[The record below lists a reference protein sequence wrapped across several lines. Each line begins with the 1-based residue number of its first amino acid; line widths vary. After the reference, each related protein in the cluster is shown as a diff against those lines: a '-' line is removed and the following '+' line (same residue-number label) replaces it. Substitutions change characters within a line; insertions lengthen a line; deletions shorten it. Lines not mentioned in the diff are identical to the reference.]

1 MNFGTVPNFIVTSC
15 LITERRL
22 LQIAKTAL
30 GYNTGKILDCTAPNS
45 GVGFNLKND
54 YKIECDNDQWAQ
66 IVKQDR
72 NARFMRF
79 KSWPMWEDWKLIFGK
94 YRATGDVSEDSHD
107 SYNVYNVPN
116 KVGSGVGGADFSADP
131 AYHSKTTHSK
141 TTPSP
146 QQDPLGTPDESTGQ
160 SMHASQQSKI
170 NGKKRKAP
178 SDLVGLI
185 DVLKKMQEDTN
196 LRLDK
201 LISRIGF
208 EFDVSKL
215 RKEVVAMV
223 EAIPG
228 LTLLQQ
234 IDVAEIILDKV
245 ERIELFMCLS
255 EASRPTYMMRAL
267 EKYG

>member
-1 MNFGTVPNFIVTSC
+1 MNDNSWNPLQPFDLSQRTQPFDLSQGTQG
-15 LITERRL
+15 LI
-22 LQIAKTAL
+22 KTARD
-30 GYNTGKILDCTAPNS
+30 GAGPH
-45 GVGFNLKND
+45 
-54 YKIECDNDQWAQ
+54 WAQ

-94 YRATGDVSEDSHD
+94 DRATGDVSEDSHD

-116 KVGSGVGGADFSADP
+116 KADSGVGGADFSADP
-131 AYHSKTTHSK
+131 ACHSKTTHSK

-160 SMHASQQSKI
+160 SKHASQQSKK
-170 NGKKRKAP
+170 NEKKRKAP

-201 LISRIGF
+201 LTR
-208 EFDVSKL
+208 
-215 RKEVVAMV
+215 
-223 EAIPG
+223 
-228 LTLLQQ
+228 
-234 IDVAEIILDKV
+234 
-245 ERIELFMCLS
+245 
-255 EASRPTYMMRAL
+255 
-267 EKYG
+267 